1 MQQKYDTISTGTTD
15 SGDVSVD
22 LTPVEINNGKISVRI
37 DVNTHSVD
45 LNQYDLNKIT
55 TLYIDNKTYYPEEAP
70 KLEGHHS
77 SGLIVFNTGKD
88 SSSFSVKIKGIPK
101 VEERVFEWRQK

>member
-1 MQQKYDTISTGTTD
+1 LQQKYNTISTGTTD
-15 SGDVSVD
+15 PGDVSVD
-22 LTPVEINNGKISVRI
+22 LMPRGVVNGKFQI
-37 DVNTHSVD
+37 DFVINTHSVD
-45 LNQYDLNKIT
+45 LNQYDLTKIT
-55 TLYIDNKTYYPEEAP
+55 TLYIDNKAYYPEEAP

-101 VEERVFEWRQK
+101 VEERVFEWRQ